1 MRIRKKTDIERY
13 FVEDCENIRACVKNY
28 CCPHEACVIFR
39 IIEGLGR
46 KWLRKIIGKKKIN
59 KRANYQHKR

>member
-46 KWLRKIIGKKKIN
+46 K
-59 KRANYQHKR
+59 